1 MCALILM
8 AGGSYLALRYF
19 DQAQNTLVTQ
29 RAQIQSAE
37 GKLLE
42 ALKQESEQKIS
53 EKEQAIDEIQGRL
66 SEMNQERERLI
77 ADSQEQL
84 KQREEELRLAM
95 EQALIEERS
104 KLREQGVSETEISSR
119 LGELE
124 QQKELEFN
132 TTLETVRL
140 EAQAEIEARES
151 TLNQLMGEYEQA
163 LTDAESDREE
173 LKDQLTRQEA
183 ELLAQFEQKEAE
195 LESERLEALQE
206 LDSIRTQ
213 QEREVLVLDQ
223 ILSFYGSV
231 RSHLTEDNFESAF
244 TGLQE
249 LKAYLNQ
256 TDVAVLPAV
265 TQRRQVELFLIDSLE
280 NLIEKEQDAASPD
293 TLSLIQSADMVAAA
307 TALVERG
314 NNDFV
319 NENFAEAHELYLS
332 ALGRIPAVKL
342 GYDRMRTIESRIAQQ
357 EQDFIAGIVVDANGA
372 YRNGDYVRAV
382 ELYGDALELI
392 PPISATND
400 QLIAQ
405 LTDAGFRI
413 NRQGDLDAIQ
423 QLRELVTRQESD
435 LGRMAAIENELE
447 STRTRAEQ
455 AELEL
460 EIIPVLEAEIETL
473 QIAASETSL
482 ELKKIP
488 ILEGELASAQAKVE
502 RTTIELE
509 QIPLLEAELESMRAA
524 AQQAAV
530 ELARLKLLETELSA
544 MEAAAE
550 ETAEQLA
557 AMEAAAEQ
565 DAERL
570 AAMKAAAELD
580 AERAAER
587 LAATQAA
594 AEQEAEKNAMQLE
607 QIPLLTAEI
616 ETLRATIEKNAPDL
630 ERIPALESQIET
642 LREESEKAAVE
653 LAEMQSLKEALE
665 EELATLRDRA
675 AEMATELETMSE
687 LEAEIA
693 AIKTEAAESALELE
707 RIPVLE
713 EEISRLRAEAE
724 EDAETL
730 LALQDLQIEN
740 DRLKA
745 AETELREE
753 TAALTSEVERL
764 KSMEESYLK
773 RQQLIEELSSFR
785 SRYVERIDI
794 SDVSATDEATA
805 ALELLETKLLV
816 KRIMVSEPVRTMYPD
831 LYDQMELYLE
841 ELMENQRAETRVET
855 LADINKLIDGVL
867 SKQSMSAALAN
878 PFEEAAGQDEF
889 LGLIDRLNTLL
900 E

>member
-1 MCALILM
+1 M

>member
-1 MCALILM
+1 M
-8 AGGSYLALRYF
+8 
-19 DQAQNTLVTQ
+19 
-29 RAQIQSAE
+29 
-37 GKLLE
+37 E

-570 AAMKAAAELD
+570 AAMEAAAEQDAERLAAMKAAAELD